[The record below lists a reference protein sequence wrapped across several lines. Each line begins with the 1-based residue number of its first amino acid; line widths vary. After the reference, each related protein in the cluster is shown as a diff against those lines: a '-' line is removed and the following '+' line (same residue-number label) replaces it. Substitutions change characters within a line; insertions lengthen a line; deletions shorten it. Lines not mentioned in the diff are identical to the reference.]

1 MDRINLETDV
11 PRSQSER
18 DIIKSKDVSNCFS
31 NINFAFKYVLDN
43 NFYFTINNQIKENIL
58 FQREMIFINFMWMNV
73 WIYDIDVSITF
84 SPSWEWDRCPW
95 GSLACSLSPFWPSFG
110 SCFPFGVRLWTPKGG
125 GDESMPS
132 GGSGLFVLLPYIIN
146 ILFFTSY
153 I

>member
-73 WIYDIDVSITF
+73 WIYDIQ
-84 SPSWEWDRCPW
+84 
-95 GSLACSLSPFWPSFG
+95 L
-110 SCFPFGVRLWTPKGG
+110 
-125 GDESMPS
+125 
-132 GGSGLFVLLPYIIN
+132 II
-146 ILFFTSY
+146 
-153 I
+153 